1 MKHCPGPSGRN
12 RQHQTT
18 MKTSTLLA
26 TLGLFAGVVSAEPAG
41 AVTVN
46 FVDADNFTDFT
57 DSYAFPDRGREAYI
71 KELASFIEN
80 RAESRLGGDLRL
92 EIVITDVDMAGEFEP
107 WHGPRAQD
115 VRIVKDLYPPR
126 INLSFRLTR
135 TDGTVVA
142 EGNRR
147 LRDLS
152 FMYGSCMTDS
162 DPLRYEK
169 QLIDNWIRREFRGL
183 APA

>member
-1 MKHCPGPSGRN
+1 
-12 RQHQTT
+12 
-18 MKTSTLLA
+18 MKTSLILA
-26 TLGLFAGVVSAEPAG
+26 TLGLLAGVVSAEPVG
-41 AVTVN
+41 AVKVN
-46 FVDADNFTDFT
+46 FADSDKFTDLT
-57 DSYAFPDRGREAYI
+57 DSYSFPDRGREAYI
-71 KELASFIEN
+71 KELTQFIEK

-92 EIVITDVDMAGEFEP
+92 EVVITDVDMAGEFEP
-107 WHGPRAQD
+107 WHGARAQD

-147 LRDLS
+147 LRDLG
-152 FMYGSCMTDS
+152 FMYGSRLGDS

-169 QLIDNWIRREFRGL
+169 QLIDSWIRKEFRGMSV
-183 APA
+183 A